1 MIRWCI
7 ALALIIAAECAVAHP
22 TVPTVAEVRVSRSE
36 RGGLV
41 EIIVTHDALAYALND
56 TSARVMD
63 WQMYE
68 LLEGPSV
75 ALAAA
80 LRDGRERFAAGF
92 ELIADGRR
100 VPFELT
106 ESPTLE
112 AVEAWKAENPSL
124 RLPLTME
131 FVLNAEL
138 PADAVELSIRAPH
151 VFDGVFL
158 IVHRPGTEAV
168 YLPLGVAELSP
179 PIDVS
184 IVRVLAPGTDHQP
197 MGHEPAPAD
206 SLGMVAV
213 GWRYVVLGYRH
224 IVPEGADHQLF
235 IVALFLLNTRLRDLL
250 LQTSIFTL
258 AHTCTLALASLDAVR
273 VSPGIVE
280 PVIAG
285 SIAFVAIENLFTTE
299 SRPWRTA
306 TAFVFGL
313 AHGLGFGTELNA
325 IGLPRDQLVLGLVG
339 FSIGVEAGHATI
351 LVVAFAA
358 LGWWRG
364 KDWYRSRVTLPLS
377 IVVAGIALWWF
388 VQRIT

>member
-1 MIRWCI
+1 MIPLCITI
-7 ALALIIAAECAVAHP
+7 ALLFVGCAWAHP
-22 TVPTVAEVRVSRSE
+22 TVPTVAEVRVSQGE
-36 RGGLV
+36 HGGVV
-41 EIIVTHDALAYALND
+41 EVIVTHDALAYALND

-68 LLEGPSV
+68 LLEGP
-75 ALAAA
+75 ADTLAAA
-80 LRDGRERFAAGF
+80 LLDGRERFAAGF
-92 ELIADGRR
+92 ELVADGR
-100 VPFELT
+100 PATFELV
-106 ESPTLE
+106 EAPTLE

-124 RLPLTME
+124 RLPVTMD
-131 FVLNAEL
+131 FVLRAEL
-138 PADAVELSIRAPH
+138 PPGAMGLSIRAPH
-151 VFDGVFL
+151 VLDGVFL
-158 IVHRPGTEAV
+158 VMHRPGTEAV
-168 YLPLGVAELSP
+168 YLPLRVAEVSP
-179 PIDVS
+179 RIDVS
-184 IVRVLAPGTDHQP
+184 IVGVPDPETDQGPTRARSVPAESPG
-197 MGHEPAPAD
+197 
-206 SLGMVAV
+206 VFRV

-224 IVPEGADHQLF
+224 IVPEGTDHQLF
-235 IVALFLLNTRLRDLL
+235 ILALFLLNTRLRDLL

-258 AHTCTLALASLDAVR
+258 AHTCTLALASLDVVR

-280 PVIAG
+280 PVIAA

-351 LVVAFAA
+351 LVAAFAA

-364 KDWYRSRVTLPLS
+364 KGWYRARVTLPLS
-377 IVVAGIALWWF
+377 ALIAVIALWWL
-388 VQRIT
+388 VQRLW